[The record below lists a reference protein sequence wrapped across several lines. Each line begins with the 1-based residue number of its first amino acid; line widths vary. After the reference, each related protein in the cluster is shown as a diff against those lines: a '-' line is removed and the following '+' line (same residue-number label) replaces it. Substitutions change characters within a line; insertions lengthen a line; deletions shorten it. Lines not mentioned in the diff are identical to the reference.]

1 MGMPKNN
8 TKSGGHLIG
17 VWRGE
22 LMKGEWYGK
31 ISWSEN
37 GTWSGEGKWGQE
49 QLSLSK
55 RGLSN
60 DVVYGTSN
68 DVVYGTWKVGKGS
81 WVSEGKGI
89 GKWKGSGIAKVES
102 TIKFKKPTLII
113 LVAVIALILNIIS
126 ATLNV
131 VGGLE
136 WSTNIITIAISVLL
150 CLVVVVENGGRLS
163 TQKGKWQIEDG
174 TWSGDEEY
182 RILYLNKGTFKLG
195 PHKGKLLGTEY
206 LFTWGD
212 NQGLKEFLVQKC
224 HMSWVETAKIKT
236 IDDNKTIELTGKEKE
251 SISLKSF
258 KLDNDGNISQGT
270 HDYITKVNLEI
281 NDRVTEEFI
290 AKTENGKQ
298 NIYSETENGKV
309 GEVGSVKTINSKQ
322 FSSPID
328 SM

>member
-1 MGMPKNN
+1 MPKNN
-8 TKSGGHLIG
+8 KKSDGHLIG
-17 VWRGE
+17 EWWGE

-60 DVVYGTSN
+60 EL
-68 DVVYGTWKVGKGS
+68 VYGTWKVGKGS

-102 TIKFKKPTLII
+102 NIKFKKPTLII
-113 LVAVIALILNIIS
+113 LVAVIALILNIVS

-136 WSTNIITIAISVLL
+136 WSTNIITIVISVLL
-150 CLVVVVENGGRLS
+150 CLVVVVEDGGRIL
-163 TQKGKWQIEDG
+163 TQNGKWQIEDG

-212 NQGLKEFLVQKC
+212 NPGLKEFLVQKLR
-224 HMSWVETAKIKT
+224 MSWVETAKIKT

-251 SISLKSF
+251 YISLK
-258 KLDNDGNISQGT
+258 LNNDGTTSQGT
-270 HDYITKVNLEI
+270 HDYVTKVNLEI
-281 NDRVTEEFI
+281 DDGITKKYI
-290 AKTENGKQ
+290 ARTENGKQ
-298 NIYSETENGKV
+298 NIYSDTMNGKV
-309 GEVGSVKTINSKQ
+309 GEVGVKPINSTQ
-322 FSSPID
+322 FSSPIN

>member
-1 MGMPKNN
+1 MPKNN
-8 TKSGGHLIG
+8 KKSDGHLIG
-17 VWRGE
+17 EWWGE

-37 GTWSGEGKWGQE
+37 GTWSGEGKWEQE
-49 QLSLSK
+49 QLSLS
-55 RGLSN
+55 
-60 DVVYGTSN
+60 GTSKLGTFLS
-68 DVVYGTWKVGKGS
+68 GTWKVRKGR

-89 GKWKGSGIAKVES
+89 GKWKGSGIAKVEGRV
-102 TIKFKKPTLII
+102 INFKKPTRIL

-126 ATLNV
+126 AALNV

-136 WSTNIITIAISVLL
+136 WSTNIITIVISVLL
-150 CLVVVVENGGRLS
+150 CLVVVVEDGVGLK
-163 TQKGKWQIEDG
+163 TQEGKWQIEDG

-212 NQGLKEFLVQKC
+212 NPGLKEFLVQKLR
-224 HMSWVETAKIKT
+224 MSWVETAKIKT

-251 SISLKSF
+251 YISLK
-258 KLDNDGNISQGT
+258 LNNDGNTSQGT
-270 HDYITKVNLEI
+270 HDYVTKVNLEI
-281 NDRVTEEFI
+281 NDGVTKEFI

-298 NIYSETENGKV
+298 NIYSATENGKV
-309 GEVGSVKTINSKQ
+309 GEVGSVKPINSTQ